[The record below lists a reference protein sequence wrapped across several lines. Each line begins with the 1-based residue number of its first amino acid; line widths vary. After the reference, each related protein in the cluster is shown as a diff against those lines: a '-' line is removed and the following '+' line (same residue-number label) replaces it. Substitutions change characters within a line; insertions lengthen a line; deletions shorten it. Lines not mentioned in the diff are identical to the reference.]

1 MKASEISTGHLHLF
15 RASAFAGPFLVMRHS
30 KCPARSNPATTCR
43 AFPAGKLILIRG
55 AFELASDRV
64 KISGADPK
72 AVYCGKSIKEIQKPF
87 IVIDGVTYINAE
99 RIKEAS
105 VESRLAANW
114 SIRVQLGADGRP
126 FAAGFGIG
134 ELEGFEF
141 NMADQVKEVI
151 RSELRQGGLLWR
163 SR

>member
-1 MKASEISTGHLHLF
+1 MSNTIQSEDYVLGVSGWKIDTD
-15 RASAFAGPFLVMRHS
+15 
-30 KCPARSNPATTCR
+30 T
-43 AFPAGKLILIRG
+43 G

-72 AVYCGKSIKEIQKPF
+72 AVYCGKSLKEIQKPF

-99 RIKEAS
+99 CIKEAS

-151 RSELRQGGLLWR
+151 RSELMPGGLLHR